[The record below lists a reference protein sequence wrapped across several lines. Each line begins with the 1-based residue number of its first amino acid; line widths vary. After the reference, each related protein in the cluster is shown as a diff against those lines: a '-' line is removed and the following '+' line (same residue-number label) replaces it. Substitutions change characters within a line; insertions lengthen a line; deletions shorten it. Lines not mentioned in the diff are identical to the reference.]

1 MADLT
6 TQCASFVENPET
18 DEMRI
23 SDSLGI
29 TAPIK
34 RMYLDD
40 ELFPDI
46 SLVELSPDE
55 HSTEELFQLN
65 TTPISPLAATTPFRI
80 PGRLIEVAHNNSKLI
95 PSLLPSMDVKANGSQ
110 TLNSDVKPSFWLRD
124 ECLPDITNYSFD
136 SMMQQ
141 SINFS
146 MNITASDMERLNC
159 AQKATIESN
168 LEHVATS
175 PLTASPISFPQNK
188 GQGLST
194 STDKDPT
201 LGCGPPEQDGLPT
214 TSMTSDEST
223 ITRSSDD
230 GRHNTFDAAPLSP
243 ANGTMSESNSSV
255 SHHNILEAKSRPL
268 ANETIILSD
277 SSPSDLQRDTSDANC
292 PAPAVDTESES
303 GFRERPNVT
312 FNASLLAQSNIALEK
327 GSSNNPHN
335 TFDADPKSNRT
346 ILLENISS
354 DRQYITFDPSLLS
367 QANITSEEGYI
378 DNPHDTFDVANGTM
392 SKSSSSGSHQNILEA
407 KSHPPANETI
417 ILPDS
422 SPSDLQRDTADVNH
436 PAPAVDAESESV
448 SRERHHGTFDVS
460 LLSQSNI
467 PSEKDSANNPHN
479 TFDADPKSDR
489 TIQLGNFSSDRSFH
503 TSTPLSCK
511 MDFFNVG
518 VDLTKSLVTEE
529 KPDGDT
535 ASKPEVRETPVV
547 ISSDVCR
554 PKISQAQP
562 AAKSLLPCLK
572 ASSQLPKFK
581 PLLQKRGKTLT
592 SGLPVKQ
599 SVPSHTLKENL
610 AVPRA
615 TSSSHVTP
623 MPRPK
628 TGAEKTQIARK
639 PPSIPKVLPPPRT
652 QLTRSST
659 LTSSTASNPA
669 VTLPQ
674 TRKRDISREAQLTQ
688 TKKIKTDT
696 AVSAAAGEAVS
707 RSKNI
712 KPPVKHQI
720 SQSGC
725 QTCIVLKAENQR
737 LKEELQ
743 KYKREDK

>member
-6 TQCASFVENPET
+6 TECSSFVENPET
-18 DEMRI
+18 DQMRR
-23 SDSLGI
+23 SHSLGI
-29 TAPIK
+29 TAPTKI
-34 RMYLDD
+34 MYLDD

-46 SLVELSPDE
+46 SLVELSPDD

-65 TTPISPLAATTPFRI
+65 TTPISPLAATTPFKT
-80 PGRLIEVAHNNSKLI
+80 PGRLTEVVHNNSKLI

-110 TLNSDVKPSFWLRD
+110 TDVKASFWLRD
-124 ECLPDITNYSFD
+124 ECLPDITNFSFD

-188 GQGLST
+188 GQGMST

-201 LGCGPPEQDGLPT
+201 LGSGPPEQDGLPT
-214 TSMTSDEST
+214 TSMTSNEST
-223 ITRSSDD
+223 ITRSRETS
-230 GRHNTFDAAPLSP
+230 RHNTFNAAPLSP
-243 ANGTMSESNSSV
+243 ANGTMSESSSSG

-268 ANETIILSD
+268 VNETIILSD
-277 SSPSDLQRDTSDANC
+277 SSPSDLQRDTSC

-303 GFRERPNVT
+303 GSCERRNVT
-312 FNASLLAQSNIALEK
+312 FNASLLSQSNIALEK
-327 GSSNNPHN
+327 VSINNPHN

-367 QANITSEEGYI
+367 QSNITSEEGYI
-378 DNPHDTFDVANGTM
+378 NNPHDTFDVANGII
-392 SKSSSSGSHQNILEA
+392 SKSSPSGSHKNILEA
-407 KSHPPANETI
+407 KSHTRANETI
-417 ILPDS
+417 ILSDS

-436 PAPAVDAESESV
+436 PAPAVDTESESD
-448 SRERHHGTFDVS
+448 SRDRHHGTFDVS

-467 PSEKDSANNPHN
+467 TSEKDSVNNPHN
-479 TFDADPKSDR
+479 TFDADPKSNR
-489 TIQLGNFSSDRSFH
+489 TIQLGNISSDRSFH

-518 VDLTKSLVTEE
+518 VDLSKSLVTEE

-535 ASKPEVRETPVV
+535 ASKETPVV

-581 PLLQKRGKTLT
+581 PLLQKRGKPLT

-599 SVPSHTLKENL
+599 SLPSHTLKESL

-615 TSSSHVTP
+615 TSSSLVTP

-639 PPSIPKVLPPPRT
+639 PPSIPKGLPPPRT
-652 QLTRSST
+652 QLTRSLT

-674 TRKRDISREAQLTQ
+674 TRKRDISREAQLMQ

-696 AVSAAAGEAVS
+696 VVSSAAGEAVS

-737 LKEELQ
+737 LKEELE